1 MKKHKLAAQILAAVN
16 ALLSGKGLL
25 LRVGTVVDA
34 TLIAAPSSTKSGSGE
49 RDLKMH
55 QSRKGNQWYFEM
67 KAHIGVDAKS
77 GVVQT
82 VRGTSGNVGGVVQTN
97 SLHATQRVRWTIAMR
112 PGKRAALRNAQT
124 PGQLTDQRER
134 LKASIRAKVEHPLQL
149 IKRQFGRVKVRC
161 RGLNK
166 SLPLASCG
174 EHFYP
179 CPLSVQRPRAS

>member
-1 MKKHKLAAQILAAVN
+1 
-16 ALLSGKGLL
+16 
-25 LRVGTVVDA
+25 
-34 TLIAAPSSTKSGSGE
+34 
-49 RDLKMH
+49 
-55 QSRKGNQWYFEM
+55 M

-82 VRGTSGNVGGVVQTN
+82 VRGISGNVYGVVQTN

-112 PGKRAALRNAQT
+112 PGKRAALRNSQT